1 MWEDKKLRSFVEKLV
16 EFNNVNVQFK
26 REFKNRRNKK
36 VYIIAE
42 DKNGYQLERKIGN
55 KSFRLNLKS
64 TQELKKQKNL
74 SEGVLK

>member
-26 REFKNRRNKK
+26 REFKDRRNKK

-42 DKNGYQLERKIGN
+42 DENGYQLERKIGN

>member
-42 DKNGYQLERKIGN
+42 DKNGYRLERKFGN
-55 KSFRLNLKS
+55 KSFRLDLKS